1 LTEII
6 RHYSLNL
13 AVSLDHLLVQPC
25 QETNTLIDEMI
36 REIEENYE
44 VLDSVVPG
52 SRLHEIINNP
62 VDEGIDEG

>member
-1 LTEII
+1 MI

-13 AVSLDHLLVQPC
+13 AVSLDHLRVQPSL
-25 QETNTLIDEMI
+25 EANAMIDEMI

-44 VLDSVVPG
+44 VLYSVVPG